1 MRALR
6 TRRRLALPILV
17 AAALAIGSAGSAE
30 ATFPGA
36 NGRIAFSDYITNQV
50 YAVNPDGTGLVQL
63 THVPGR
69 HAAFGASWS
78 PDGAHVAFASNEG
91 GPWRLRIVAADGSGV
106 HRVAG
111 DRAGV
116 DDFVPTYTPDG
127 RRLVFTRCR
136 PDPPGGCAL
145 FSIRTNGTARRALTP
160 YRRDVVDFLPSV
172 SPDGRW
178 IAFTRFGANG
188 ITVQVYVMRA
198 DGSAAHPVTPPRL
211 EGARPDWA
219 PDGDSITF
227 SSDWNRLGGD
237 IYVMKPDG
245 ANLHRLTDASVPNNN
260 FSSGYSPDG
269 RFITFASDRRY
280 DDFCCSDLF
289 MMAADGS
296 YESRIVMR
304 NKGVIYPAWGT
315 APLVHVGAAAGPAIS
330 SGRDGRAKQ
339 EHRVLC
345 QALLRVISGRLCG
358 GR

>member
-6 TRRRLALPILV
+6 TRRGLALSFLL
-17 AAALAIGSAGSAE
+17 AAALTVASVDSAD

-36 NGRIAFSDYITNQV
+36 NGRIAFNDYITNQI

-63 THVPGR
+63 THVSRR
-69 HAAFGASWS
+69 HTAFAPSWS
-78 PDGAHVAFASNEG
+78 PDGRHVAFASDEG
-91 GPWRLRIVAADGSGV
+91 GRFRLWIVAADGGGV

-116 DDFVPTYTPDG
+116 NDFFPAYTPDG
-127 RRLVFTRCR
+127 RRLIFTRCR

-145 FSIRTNGTARRALTP
+145 FSIRTNGTGRRALTRS
-160 YRRDVVDFLPSV
+160 RRDVVDFLPSV

-188 ITVQVYVMRA
+188 VIYQIYVMRA
-198 DGSAAHPVTPPRL
+198 DGSSIHAVTPPRL
-211 EGARPDWA
+211 EGARADWA
-219 PDGDSITF
+219 PDGQSITF

-245 ANLHRLTDASVPNNN
+245 ANLHRLTEASVPNNN
-260 FSSGYSPDG
+260 FSSSYSPDG

-289 MMAADGS
+289 MMAADGT
-296 YESRIVMR
+296 YEFRIR
-304 NKGVIYPAWGT
+304 TPNEGVIYPAWGT
-315 APLVHVGAAAGPAIS
+315 APLTQTGSHRAIAAVNSARRRTADLC
-330 SGRDGRAKQ
+330 SGLPRPIR
-339 EHRVLC
+339 RVC
-345 QALLRVISGRLCG
+345 RPR
-358 GR
+358 